1 MTYSAQPTTIR
12 GTTAT
17 PPRETP
23 ASSPPSPFAPIGSV
37 RELRAYPVP
46 PLARLCFA
54 RLDLVETLF
63 SACEED
69 DIQLIKILVH
79 NGADPNCLVPHPE
92 NDMKEIPILAYACMK
107 GSKSLVQLLLA
118 KSAVPAYE
126 MLKEAF
132 DRGHDSIVALL
143 MNNGVSID
151 TLTKEGGSLLHMAVY
166 HHQVEEVDRL
176 IELGTDVDHR
186 DMNGEPSL
194 MLAFQ
199 KEDTTPATTREI
211 MLKLLDAGADIDI
224 GWRGDTPLIMAVRVN
239 NFTAFSLLLDQGA
252 DTDVRSHEGYTLLQL
267 TSAPQINPAI
277 PRKLLVR
284 KRLEF

>member
-69 DIQLIKILVH
+69 DIQLIEILVH

-107 GSKSLVQLLLA
+107 GSESLVQLLLA
-118 KSAVPAYE
+118 KGAVPAYE

-132 DRGHDSIVALL
+132 INHHDSIVALL

-151 TLTKEGGSLLHMAVY
+151 TLTEGGSLLHTTVY
-166 HHQVEEVDRL
+166 HHQVEPIDRL
-176 IELGTDVDHR
+176 IELRANVDHP
-186 DMNGEPSL
+186 DMAGEPPL
-194 MLAFQ
+194 ILAFM
-199 KEDTTPATTREI
+199 KEGTKPATTREI
-211 MLKLLDAGADIDI
+211 MLKLLDAGANIEI
-224 GWRGDTPLIMAVRVN
+224 RSSGDTPLIVAAREN

-252 DTDVRSHEGYTLLQL
+252 DTDVRSHEGCTLLQL
-267 TSAPQINPAI
+267 TSAPEINPAI
-277 PRKLLVR
+277 PRKLQAR